1 MLLFFKISSCGSRK
15 SILKK
20 NLGSRSVVA
29 AVATRKFEQINF
41 KNKKA
46 IDENRSN
53 NAQSRTPMFNGYCT
67 TVQGLLDWFEV
78 DLGFTELSMIQGF
91 FAEMQGS
98 FAQM

>member
-29 AVATRKFEQINF
+29 AVVTRKFEQINF

-53 NAQSRTPMFNGYCT
+53 NAQSRTWWNIRKNT
-67 TVQGLLDWFEV
+67 KNKKNQKWKHVTKKRTHKIKLQHLLQ
-78 DLGFTELSMIQGF
+78 L
-91 FAEMQGS
+91 EM
-98 FAQM
+98 